1 MATYPPTIFGYDN
14 PKEKNMAE
22 QAQEMV
28 VDATPKKTAFMA
40 KPSTHEERIKKDE
53 EELEKLKKEAIGE
66 TEESAKEVEEK
77 KAEDEEAPK
86 NAEERTFKKRYGD
99 LRRHSQE
106 KEKEFQ
112 KQLDELKA
120 QLEKAT
126 KKEIKLPKTEA
137 EIEEWAKEYPDVAGI
152 VETIAIKKAKEQSD
166 ALEKRIKEIDELNA
180 KSAKERAEVELLK
193 IHPDFA
199 DIRESD
205 DFHEWAEE
213 QPKWVQDALYENSE
227 DARSAARAI
236 DLYKSDRNIGKKEKV
251 NSGKEAAKA
260 VETKTQKSIPDTE
273 GKTSM
278 IRESDVQNMTA
289 EEYEKNSDAIMEAI
303 RSGNFIYD
311 LSGSAR

>member
-1 MATYPPTIFGYDN
+1 
-14 PKEKNMAE
+14 MAE

-28 VDATPKKTAFMA
+28 VDATPKKTAFMD
-40 KPSTHEERIKKDE
+40 KRSTHEERIKKDE
-53 EELEKLKKEAIGE
+53 EELELLKKQAQGE
-66 TEESAKEVEEK
+66 PEEPVTEE
-77 KAEDEEAPK
+77 KAEDEEKPK

-106 KEKEFQ
+106 KEKQFQ
-112 KQLDELKA
+112 KQLDDLKA

-166 ALEKRIKEIDELNA
+166 ALELRIKEIDELNA
-180 KSAKERAEVELLK
+180 RTTKERAEVELLR

-199 DIRESD
+199 EIRESD
-205 DFHEWAEE
+205 DFHEWADE

-251 NSGKEAAKA
+251 DSSKEAAKA
-260 VETKTQKSIPDTE
+260 VSTKTQKTVPDTE
-273 GKTSM
+273 NKNSV
-278 IRESDVQNMTA
+278 IRESDVQRMSA
-289 EEYEKNSDAIMEAI
+289 DEYDANSDTIMEAI

-311 LSGSAR
+311 ISGSAR